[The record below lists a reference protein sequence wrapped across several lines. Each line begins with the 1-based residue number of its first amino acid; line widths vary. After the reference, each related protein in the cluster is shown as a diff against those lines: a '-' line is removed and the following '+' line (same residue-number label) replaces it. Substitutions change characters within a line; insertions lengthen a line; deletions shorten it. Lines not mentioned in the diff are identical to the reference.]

1 MALTKITNRVIKTEV
16 FTDANTDITTSGS
29 IRANTPF
36 FYNSNEITANVTIP
50 ANTNAMSAGPITVAD
65 NIEVTV
71 GANSEWTVV

>member
-50 ANTNAMSAGPITVAD
+50 AHTNAMRAGPITVAE

>member
-16 FTDANTDITTSGS
+16 FTDANTDIITSGS